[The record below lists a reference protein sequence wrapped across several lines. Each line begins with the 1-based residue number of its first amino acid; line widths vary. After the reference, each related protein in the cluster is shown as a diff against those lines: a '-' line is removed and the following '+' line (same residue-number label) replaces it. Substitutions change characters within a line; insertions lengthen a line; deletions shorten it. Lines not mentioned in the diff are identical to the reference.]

1 MKYEFDSSKSL
12 IEANTEG
19 RFVEMVTESQGII
32 HKVCNI
38 YCDDREHR
46 KDLFQE
52 ILIQLWKS
60 FGSFKGEAK
69 FSTWMYRVSLNVA
82 LQYVR
87 KERKKPSQMQLS
99 DEVRN
104 LSDTIQDDHYEE
116 DLKQLYTAISQL
128 NDIEKAIIM
137 LYLEDRDNEEIAEI
151 IGISQNYVRVRM
163 NRSKEK
169 LKKILNTQ

>member
-1 MKYEFDSSKSL
+1 
-12 IEANTEG
+12 
-19 RFVEMVTESQGII
+19 MVTQSQGII

-38 YCDDREHR
+38 YCQDREHR

-60 FGSFKGEAK
+60 FKSFKGEAK

-87 KERKKPSQMQLS
+87 KENRSPSKVALS
-99 DEVRN
+99 DELTN
-104 LSDTIQDDHYEE
+104 LSDFSSDDHYEE
-116 DLKQLYTAISQL
+116 DLQLMYQAINQL

-137 LYLEDRDNEEIAEI
+137 LYLEDKGNDEIAEI
-151 IGISQNYVRVRM
+151 VGISQNYVRVRM

-169 LKKILNTQ
+169 LKKILNAQ